1 MGTMTDQRQRLWR
14 RTVAAVTAE
23 LERLPARQRA
33 WAAERLGHIAALQEE
48 LGALFVAADGPRHC
62 RRCAG
67 ACCERGAH
75 HFTLVNLLAFLLAG
89 EQPPE
94 PDFGLTCPFLGANGC
109 RLPVARRPFNCVI
122 FLCDEVLAGLD
133 ADQQQRAAQLEA
145 QLRSWYEAFDKRFAG
160 SSMRGL
166 LIRAE
171 RLGTT
176 PFLSPPH
183 TARPTQAG

>member
-1 MGTMTDQRQRLWR
+1 M
-14 RTVAAVTAE
+14 AAVTAE